1 MCVCV
6 RWREVG
12 VRTLLSLAACT
23 LVHLGVGAS
32 VLLYVFVHACG
43 EMIPRHRTR
52 CSFERR
58 GNWVTSLCKR
68 WFLDALLYMHASKS
82 NTHRE
87 DMRTRTSEL
96 NFGGWIVRAAKFSWN
111 VANVQLDYNWI
122 HKGNNLSRHVIMW
135 FQAPEILPWQ
145 RLLFY

>member
-1 MCVCV
+1 MCVYAVKRGGCAHIA
-6 RWREVG
+6 E
-12 VRTLLSLAACT
+12 
-23 LVHLGVGAS
+23 LGRM
-32 VLLYVFVHACG
+32 HACPSG
-43 EMIPRHRTR
+43 CRSKCVTVRVCARMRRDDSRYRTR

-58 GNWVTSLCKR
+58 GNWVTALCKR
-68 WFLDALLYMHASKS
+68 WFLDALLYMNASKS

-111 VANVQLDYNWI
+111 VANVQLDYNRI

-145 RLLFY
+145 RLLFS